1 MRTAHLIV
9 FINTHTLL
17 VKEAGIY
24 SESAQVLSRV
34 NSKRHYPTEILSV
47 EGRDYEE
54 ARHNLA
60 RTLRN
65 RPDLEWAFNLLPEA
79 DKVPPRKSIP
89 P

>member
-9 FINTHTLL
+9 FVNTRTLL
-17 VKEAGIY
+17 VQEAGMY
-24 SESAQVLSRV
+24 SESAQSLARII
-34 NSKRHYPTEILSV
+34 SKNHYPLELLAV
-47 EGRDYEE
+47 EGRDYGE

-65 RPDLEWAFNLLPEA
+65 KPDMMWAFNLLPEA
-79 DKVPPRKSIP
+79 DKVPPRKSVP